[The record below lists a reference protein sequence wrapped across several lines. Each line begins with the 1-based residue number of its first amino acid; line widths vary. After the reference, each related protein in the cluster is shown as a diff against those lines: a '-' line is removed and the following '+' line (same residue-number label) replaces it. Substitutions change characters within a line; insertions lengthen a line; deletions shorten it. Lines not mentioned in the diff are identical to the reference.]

1 MILEIESCIKSGEMA
16 LDENAMAKASEQ
28 EVLTKSKNK

>member
-28 EVLTKSKNK
+28 EVLKEKQE

>member
-16 LDENAMAKASEQ
+16 LDVNAMAKASEQ
-28 EVLTKSKNK
+28 EVQNEKQE